1 MTYSRPSKVQ
11 YIQNKHPSFASW
23 VLHHLHNSDYCHDKK
38 CTFKKTH
45 YITICFPII
54 QPRRLNGSVWGG
66 QMPTMEIG
74 ERPFSSLPQCLLSAY
89 THIFHLYH
97 HLPPSPSPLPF
108 PRVSDLVFSHF
119 LSMHSYIPS
128 PIPAPSLLKAPKVKI
143 PPTKPPHNIHPYI
156 PSLPSSP
163 PFSFSPPFT

>member
-1 MTYSRPSKVQ
+1 
-11 YIQNKHPSFASW
+11 
-23 VLHHLHNSDYCHDKK
+23 
-38 CTFKKTH
+38 
-45 YITICFPII
+45 
-54 QPRRLNGSVWGG
+54 
-66 QMPTMEIG
+66 MPTMEIG

-128 PIPAPSLLKAPKVKI
+128 PPPSPIPAPSLLKAPKVKI
-143 PPTKPPHNIHPYI
+143 PPTKPPHNIHSYI

-163 PFSFSPPFT
+163 PFSFSPPFTWVSDLVFSHPPSIHSYIPSLPPSPIPASSLLIAAKSEQPTFPTCPQSA